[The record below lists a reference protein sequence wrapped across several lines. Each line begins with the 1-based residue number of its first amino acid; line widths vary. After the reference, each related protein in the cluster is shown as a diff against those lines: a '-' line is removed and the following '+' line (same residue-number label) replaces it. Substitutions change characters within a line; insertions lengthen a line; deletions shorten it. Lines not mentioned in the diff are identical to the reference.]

1 VTTHQALG
9 AREEDGVR
17 IDQGTR
23 PSDTGAVRVLAVIS
37 DELLGTDDARDW
49 ALLESLV
56 AANSPQSI
64 DVDVLALV
72 NQPKQS
78 VAYANPLGRATG
90 RMAAGQT
97 ETPEPF
103 DAEDSAR
110 QRLSRSLQHVRSLGL
125 HATGQTASGH
135 TYDVVRQKA
144 REGSYDRVLLLL
156 AGRPSWLTR
165 VSHRTTADRLQ
176 HSLHIPVE
184 ALNRSE

>member
-1 VTTHQALG
+1 M
-9 AREEDGVR
+9 
-17 IDQGTR
+17 
-23 PSDTGAVRVLAVIS
+23 AVRVLAVIS
-37 DELLGTDDARDW
+37 DDLLGIDDARDW

-97 ETPEPF
+97 ETPEPY

-125 HATGQTASGH
+125 RAHGQTASGDPYQV
-135 TYDVVRQKA
+135 TRQKA
-144 REGSYDRVLLLL
+144 QEGSYDRVLLLL
-156 AGRPSWLTR
+156 AGRPNWLTR
-165 VSHRTTADRLQ
+165 ALHRTTAERLQ
-176 HSLHIPVE
+176 HSLHVPVQV
-184 ALNRSE
+184 LNRSE